1 MAITLE
7 ANLKDIRVTGG
18 TSGAPVTWEDIVAA
32 DASGGWGR
40 ITTVN
45 ATVPKQYT
53 VATDT
58 QIFVGDGGTTSTYVA
73 VESCQITFTNG
84 YFQLQSGADVTKA
97 TLRIGRLG
105 EVFYGCSVTLRG
117 LTTDGNVRIAWGG
130 TLLIYWSQ
138 IFTIHPL
145 IALSITA
152 NVSNSMVVGS
162 EWMGGGNVTMTDSVL
177 RGVTI
182 YTSPANPVFTFSR
195 CVLERYDTYGSPLV
209 TLRDVAVVTFAS
221 RNEAVTPVARLY
233 DTSYT
238 AIASYNFTGPQF
250 PVNYEYST
258 LGLTVV
264 NAAGQAVVGASVVVK
279 DVSGAPVY
287 SGSTSAAGQ
296 IPNQDILFRTRT
308 LLGGAATTD
317 VVATPHT
324 VTITKAGLLERVL
337 TLNMSSK
344 HDEVE
349 VLEPLPDWPA
359 VGDVE
364 SGVAFDGGAKVG
376 TLVVPDESAVRAG
389 VGYGAS
395 GAEFAGEFSPTVVV
409 GEGLAAALA
418 NDILSIAI
426 IEDVLVA
433 AVED

>member
-58 QIFVGDGGTTSTYVA
+58 RIFVGNGGTTSTYVA

-105 EVFYGCSVTLRG
+105 EAFYGCSVTLRG
-117 LTTDGNVRIAWGG
+117 LTTDAVVRIAGAG
-130 TLLIYWSQ
+130 ALLIYWSQ
-138 IFTIHPL
+138 IFAIHSL
-145 IALSITA
+145 VASSITA
-152 NVSNSMVVGS
+152 NVSNSMVAGGQ
-162 EWMGGGNVTMTDSVL
+162 WWGGGNVTLTDSVL
-177 RGVTI
+177 YMVMI

-195 CVLERYDTYGSPLV
+195 CVLDRYDTYGSPLV
-209 TLRDVAVVTFAS
+209 TLRDVDMVTFAS

-233 DTSYT
+233 NTSYT
-238 AIASYNFTGPQF
+238 ALHSYNVTGSQF

-264 NAAGQAVVGASVVVK
+264 NATGQAVAGASVVVR
-279 DVSGAPVY
+279 DMGGAAVY
-287 SGSTSAAGQ
+287 SGSTSASGQ

-324 VTITKAGLLERVL
+324 VTITKAGYMERVL
-337 TLNMSSK
+337 TLDMSSK
-344 HDEVE
+344 HVEVE

-364 SGVAFDGGAKVG
+364 SGVAFDGGARVG
-376 TLVVPDESAVRAG
+376 TLAVPAEGDVRYG
-389 VGYGAS
+389 VDYGAGGTEWEGS
-395 GAEFAGEFSPTVVV
+395 FSPTVVV
-409 GEGLAAALA
+409 GQGLAAA
-418 NDILSIAI
+418 I
-426 IEDVLVA
+426 
-433 AVED
+433 VEDAIGAAIVEDALVVGVED

>member
-58 QIFVGDGGTTSTYVA
+58 RIFVGNGGTTSTYVA
-73 VESCQITFTNG
+73 VERCQITFTNG
-84 YFQLQSGADVTKA
+84 HFQVASGADVTKG
-97 TLRIGRLG
+97 TLRFGQVNSEIGA
-105 EVFYGCSVTLRG
+105 VNITMRG
-117 LTTDGNVRIAWGG
+117 LTTDSFVRVAG
-130 TLLIYWSQ
+130 TGTWLIYQSVVS
-138 IFTIHPL
+138 FADNL
-145 IALSITA
+145 IANALSITIDD
-152 NVSNSMVVGS
+152 SMLLGLNFRGF
-162 EWMGGGNVTMTDSVL
+162 WGGNITATDSIIN
-177 RGVTI
+177 RWQ
-182 YTSPANPVFTFSR
+182 
-195 CVLERYDTYGSPLV
+195 TYGNTVPPSFTRTAV
-209 TLRDVAVVTFAS
+209 WIIESTAAITLRDIRSGIQQFVTNKSPAGYSFSLYDVDYTGAVVFS
-221 RNEAVTPVARLY
+221 SGSGTPATL
-233 DTSYT
+233 
-238 AIASYNFTGPQF
+238 A
-250 PVNYEYST
+250 EYST
-258 LGLTVV
+258 LGVTVQD
-264 NAAGQAVVGASVVVK
+264 AAGDAISGATVVVK
-279 DVSGAPVY
+279 NVGGATIYSGA
-287 SGSTSAAGQ
+287 TDANGQ
-296 IPNQDILFRTRT
+296 I
-308 LLGGAATTD
+308 AAMDVLWRERLVTAFNTFTD
-317 VVATPHT
+317 TAHTPHT
-324 VTITKAGLLERVL
+324 VTIEKAGCLARVL
-337 TLNMSSK
+337 VLDMSSK
-344 HDEVE
+344 HVEVE

-409 GEGLAAALA
+409 GEGLAAALT

-426 IEDVLVA
+426 IEDALVA
-433 AVED
+433 TVED

>member
-58 QIFVGDGGTTSTYVA
+58 RIFVGNGGTTSTYVA

-105 EVFYGCSVTLRG
+105 EAFYGCSVTLRG
-117 LTTDGNVRIAWGG
+117 LTTDAVVRIAGAG

-138 IFTIHPL
+138 IFTVNLL
-145 IALSITA
+145 IAYSITA
-152 NVSNSMVVGS
+152 DVRNSRVDGS
-162 EWMGGGNVTMTDSVL
+162 DWMGGGNVTMADSAL
-177 RGVTI
+177 RALSL
-182 YTSPANPVFTFSR
+182 YTSPANPVFTLSR
-195 CVLERYDTYGSPLV
+195 CVLDRFDTYGSPLI
-209 TLRDVAVVTFAS
+209 TLREVNATTFTS
-221 RNEAVTPVARLY
+221 RNDAVTPVAQLY
-233 DTSYT
+233 NMSYT
-238 AIASYNFTGPQF
+238 ALHSYNVTGSQF

-264 NAAGQAVVGASVVVK
+264 NATGQAVAGASVVVR
-279 DVSGAPVY
+279 DMGGAAVY
-287 SGSTSAAGQ
+287 SGSTSASGQ

-324 VTITKAGLLERVL
+324 VTITKAGYMERVL
-337 TLNMSSK
+337 TLDMSSK
-344 HDEVE
+344 HVEVE

-409 GEGLAAALA
+409 GEGLAAALT